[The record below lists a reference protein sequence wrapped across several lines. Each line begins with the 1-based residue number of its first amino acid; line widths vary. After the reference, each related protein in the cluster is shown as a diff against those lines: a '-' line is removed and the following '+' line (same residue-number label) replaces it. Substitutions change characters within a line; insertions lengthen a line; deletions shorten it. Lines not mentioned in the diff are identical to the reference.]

1 MSNNVVKAEVIEDDF
16 FDELSTFEEEKYET
30 QDTFKSLNLLTKE
43 DDAIIEELLFKG
55 KIPDKDFIKR
65 VKLSGLGVSLQ
76 LIQLAK
82 KLSAKLNVLEDYL
95 SKLEDRLFDDRMI
108 DKLETGEMLQLYQS
122 TRILFERT
130 EDMLMKIQEKID
142 MDSIEMTLKAL
153 HTKNEVEKNEEIEDY
168 DEENLDEILQ
178 MIAQTKRKKA
188 QEKNTS
194 DL

>member
-1 MSNNVVKAEVIEDDF
+1 MSNDVIKAEVIEENF
-16 FDELSTFEEEKYET
+16 FDELSNFEEEKYET

-43 DDAIIEELLFKG
+43 DDAIVEELLFKG

-95 SKLEDRLFDDRMI
+95 SKLEDKLFDDRMI

-153 HTKNEVEKNEEIEDY
+153 HTKSEVEKNEEIEDY

-194 DL
+194 EF